1 MEVDM
6 NMICTHVLE
15 KCKWILILAKLEEVV
30 GKQKLFDW
38 FPQGPIPEFDNSLQ
52 DNICNFTHKIRKHKN
67 KQLISMTNYSLN
79 HNLKTPRNQY
89 QE

>member
-15 KCKWILILAKLEEVV
+15 KCKWILTLAKLEEVV

-52 DNICNFTHKIRKHKN
+52 DNICNFTHKNQKT
-67 KQLISMTNYSLN
+67 QEQTTNFCDKLFPES
-79 HNLKTPRNQY
+79 
-89 QE
+89 